1 MSTQPPISE
10 TEQAVL
16 KVLWDLGRGTVRE
29 VLAALI
35 EQGHSWAYTTV
46 QTLLTRLM
54 PRGTWPPTGPG
65 RPTCTGR
72 PSRGASCSSSGS
84 SDLADT
90 FCEGTASPLMLAL
103 VEGSEF
109 TPEEIARFRRIA
121 RQARSRIRPRS
132 EEGGQAV
139 IDWLV
144 TNALAA
150 LALAAI
156 AGTSSGPSARPPRCA
171 TPSGW
176 WSC

>member
-16 KVLWDLGRGTVRE
+16 KVLWDRGPGPVRE
-29 VLAALI
+29 ILAALV

-54 PRGTWPPTGPG
+54 AKGYVAADRTGPAHVY
-65 RPTCTGR
+65 RAAV
-72 PSRGASCSSSGS
+72 SRGELLQQRL

-109 TPEEIARFRRIA
+109 TAEEIARFRELLDKLEA
-121 RQARSRIRPRS
+121 
-132 EEGGQAV
+132 E
-139 IDWLV
+139 
-144 TNALAA
+144 
-150 LALAAI
+150 
-156 AGTSSGPSARPPRCA
+156 SARGRKKGGKP
-171 TPSGW
+171 
-176 WSC
+176 